1 MIFVLLIVIICNLV
15 ISNVLKPLLVTVV
28 PTRIS
33 SDLVYYQGED
43 VDSYVEYAKNNNLEY
58 ELSPSVT
65 GKKTFMYNLPEGSI
79 EPAYLYDLDYLKE
92 SSQEMI
98 INNMD
103 TLNKDN
109 DKFINFDSIYVSFFP
124 EYINDYQIFN
134 ERLEVSQVLVGK
146 YPSDETEIMIPE
158 VFAVK
163 LANEIGVNSYD
174 DLIGKQL
181 SYNEVNYKVVGV
193 YSGANHLIQG
203 ASQKLI
209 EEYQKDNSEAVFI
222 HFNSKQEKQGFFANF
237 NKQDVV
243 NSSDYYL
250 QNIVYT
256 LPTVFNTLILISAV
270 LYIIF
275 EQKQYVKVLNH
286 QSYKFS
292 NTIISL
298 LIPMLIIYVIVR
310 TI

>member
-15 ISNVLKPLLVTVV
+15 ITNVLKPLLVTVV

-43 VDSYVEYAKNNNLEY
+43 VDSYVVYAKNNNLDY

-65 GKKTFMYNLPEGSI
+65 GKKAFMYNLPDGSI
-79 EPAYLYDLDYLKE
+79 EPVYLYDLDYLKE

-103 TLNKDN
+103 TLNKEN
-109 DKFINFDSIYVSFFP
+109 DKFINLDSIYVSFFP

-134 ERLEVSQVLVGK
+134 ERLEVSQVLAGK
-146 YPSDETEIMIPE
+146 YPSDENEIMLPE
-158 VFAVK
+158 VYAVK
-163 LANEIGVNSYD
+163 LANKLSVNSYA
-174 DLIGKQL
+174 DLIGEL
-181 SYNEVNYKVVGV
+181 LTFNDVNYTVVGV
-193 YSGANHLIQG
+193 YSGANHIIQG

-209 EEYQKDNSEAVFI
+209 EEYQKNNSEAVFI
-222 HFNSKQEKQGFFANF
+222 DFNSKQQKREFFANF

-256 LPTVFNTLILISAV
+256 LPTLFNALILIGAT
-270 LYIIF
+270 LFIIF
-275 EQKQYVKVLNH
+275 EQRKYVWILNH
-286 QSYKFS
+286 QSYKLS
-292 NTIISL
+292 NTIIPL
-298 LIPMLIIYVIVR
+298 LVPILIICAIAIVI
-310 TI
+310 